1 MSNFEYIIS
10 SLPFLTMDFKYAE
23 GQGFGQ
29 VMQEIR
35 ENLSEKDAAVMDT
48 LLKGFEDS
56 ELTPD
61 FYQKAQEHPQEFIR
75 QYFCFDR
82 QLRNAKVRYLNQAL
96 GRPLETNVIA
106 FEDDELSDFEEKAT
120 VENALALG
128 DLLSREK
135 ELDQVVWEKIG
146 SLETFHYFDLTAVLA
161 YIAKLHIV
169 NRWLALDEEKGR
181 ELFKQLVNEVRSTFK
196 GVEYTE

>member
-1 MSNFEYIIS
+1 MTGVPLNIDWQQILLHLFNFTILFGALYI
-10 SLPFLTMDFKYAE
+10 LLYKPVKDFMTHREEHFAE
-23 GQGFGQ
+23 
-29 VMQEIR
+29 ME
-35 ENLSEKDAAVMDT
+35 S
-48 LLKGFEDS
+48 
-56 ELTPD
+56 
-61 FYQKAQEHPQEFIR
+61 KAG
-75 QYFCFDR
+75 
-82 QLRNAKVRYLNQAL
+82 QAL
-96 GRPLETNVIA
+96 ADAEKNK
-106 FEDDELSDFEEKAT
+106 EENEKKLSDFEEKAT
-120 VENALALG
+120 VENALAQG